1 MCSQRPA
8 HKQKNT
14 IGSHAHWP
22 GPVPILRVLAPT
34 LPPPFLV
41 RASSPITPGPA
52 LLSPRSP
59 APSPSSPSLFPSCPA
74 LPLYPISSGH
84 STHVAHSAPSPHL
97 AHLPLSVPFPT
108 SRIYR
113 PNSCGRNRTDRIPLC
128 PYTQSRHAHE
138 QNANGSHAY
147 WPRPV
152 PKLRVLASTLPPPP
166 LPFGLSHLS
175 HHTRFRLALPL
186 FSRSIP
192 FFSLPRPILPCS
204 RTLPYFQRTLYTRSS
219 HSAPSPHLA
228 HLPLRSPF
236 PTSRHYRPTHA
247 GEPDGQNTSRPTH
260 TVSARFAVDPSPLSS
275 QSPSRLTA
283 RTVAPWRE
291 R

>member
-97 AHLPLSVPFPT
+97 AHLPLSFPFPT

-138 QNANGSHAY
+138 QNANGSHAH

-166 LPFGLSHLS
+166 PFWSEPPLPSHQVPSCSSPVLPFHPLLLPPSSHLALLPHS
-175 HHTRFRLALPL
+175 TLFPADTLHT
-186 FSRSIP
+186 
-192 FFSLPRPILPCS
+192 
-204 RTLPYFQRTLYTRSS
+204 
-219 HSAPSPHLA
+219 
-228 HLPLRSPF
+228 
-236 PTSRHYRPTHA
+236 
-247 GEPDGQNTSRPTH
+247 
-260 TVSARFAVDPSPLSS
+260 
-275 QSPSRLTA
+275 
-283 RTVAPWRE
+283 
-291 R
+291 

>member
-1 MCSQRPA
+1 MRAQPDGQNYLSA
-8 HKQKNT
+8 HTHSLGTHMNRTQT
-14 IGSHAHWP
+14 
-22 GPVPILRVLAPT
+22 APT
-34 LPPPFLV
+34 PTGLDPCPNSESWPRHSPPPPPFW
-41 RASSPITPGPA
+41 S
-52 LLSPRSP
+52 
-59 APSPSSPSLFPSCPA
+59 
-74 LPLYPISSGH
+74 
-84 STHVAHSAPSPHL
+84 
-97 AHLPLSVPFPT
+97 
-108 SRIYR
+108 
-113 PNSCGRNRTDRIPLC
+113 
-128 PYTQSRHAHE
+128 E
-138 QNANGSHAY
+138 
-147 WPRPV
+147 
-152 PKLRVLASTLPPPP
+152 PP
-166 LPFGLSHLS
+166 LPSHQVPS
-175 HHTRFRLALPL
+175 CSSPVLPFHPL
-186 FSRSIP
+186 
-192 FFSLPRPILPCS
+192 FSLPRPILPCS

>member
-1 MCSQRPA
+1 M
-8 HKQKNT
+8 
-14 IGSHAHWP
+14 
-22 GPVPILRVLAPT
+22 
-34 LPPPFLV
+34 V
-41 RASSPITPGPA
+41 RATSPITPGPV

-97 AHLPLSVPFPT
+97 AHLPLSFPFPT
-108 SRIYR
+108 SRHYR
-113 PNSCGRNRTDRIPLC
+113 PNSCGRNLTDRIPLC

-152 PKLRVLASTLPPPP
+152 PKLRVLASTLPPP

-192 FFSLPRPILPCS
+192 SSPSLVPSCPAPALYPISSGHSTHVAPTLPPPHTLHTFPFAPLSPRPATTAQPMRANRTDRIPHGPHTQS
-204 RTLPYFQRTLYTRSS
+204 RHALRWTRRLYPRSRQVAS
-219 HSAPSPHLA
+219 RREQSPHGA
-228 HLPLRSPF
+228 NG
-236 PTSRHYRPTHA
+236 RP
-247 GEPDGQNTSRPTH
+247 
-260 TVSARFAVDPSPLSS
+260 V
-275 QSPSRLTA
+275 
-283 RTVAPWRE
+283 
-291 R
+291 

>member
-84 STHVAHSAPSPHL
+84 STHVAP
-97 AHLPLSVPFPT
+97 
-108 SRIYR
+108 
-113 PNSCGRNRTDRIPLC
+113 
-128 PYTQSRHAHE
+128 
-138 QNANGSHAY
+138 
-147 WPRPV
+147 
-152 PKLRVLASTLPPPP
+152 TLPPPHTLHTFPLAP
-166 LPFGLSHLS
+166 LPRVPPLPPNPCWRTGRTEYPTA
-175 HHTRFRLALPL
+175 HTQSLGTLCGGPVASILAV
-186 FSRSIP
+186 
-192 FFSLPRPILPCS
+192 
-204 RTLPYFQRTLYTRSS
+204 
-219 HSAPSPHLA
+219 AKSPHGA
-228 HLPLRSPF
+228 
-236 PTSRHYRPTHA
+236 
-247 GEPDGQNTSRPTH
+247 NSRPM
-260 TVSARFAVDPSPLSS
+260 
-275 QSPSRLTA
+275 A
-283 RTVAPWRE
+283 RTVGPSEYLDHGLDQSPRGANGRPV
-291 R
+291 